1 MSPVAFGRPGPAPP
15 AAGCPPVVSR
25 HSGLAEVAAG
35 LEEALPPGLAALVSS
50 PSADADALRERL
62 VTLFALPAADRAL
75 LRATVREAAEQ
86 RWSWAGIA
94 RRLLDLAA

>member
-1 MSPVAFGRPGPAPP
+1 
-15 AAGCPPVVSR
+15 
-25 HSGLAEVAAG
+25 VAAG

-62 VTLFALPAADRAL
+62 VALFALPAADREL
-75 LRATVREAAEQ
+75 LRATVREVAEQ